1 MLNFSHFFLIIIELF
16 LPLLLGEFI
25 AIPETYTVG
34 SSVILRCQL
43 QAPNGTQF
51 VSTVPVLTTDEI
63 SNPFTFDKIQE
74 ALDVRYYGLH
84 IPDEN
89 RTNLKGDISIFF
101 LRESDFEI
109 QFTCLQMFE
118 NYTLF
123 ELTLRLAAQ
132 PPTTQTT
139 PSCEYTPQTCPPCE
153 STQQTCPP
161 SLNQTCED
169 CTIWKAI
176 GLSLVPLIIA
186 IVPLLLGGIFIFY
199 FYKKYKET
207 STYDTRTN
215 ETRLNQLNPTQESR
229 SGKGTMRFQ
238 SLTPPT
244 IIDCGGQE
252 EFN

>member
-1 MLNFSHFFLIIIELF
+1 MLNFSHLLLLIIELF

-25 AIPETYTVG
+25 ATPETYTVG
-34 SSVILRCQL
+34 NSVILRCHL

-63 SNPFTFDKIQE
+63 SNPFTFDRIQE
-74 ALDVRYYGLH
+74 ALDGRYHGLH
-84 IPDEN
+84 IPDKN

-109 QFTCLQMFE
+109 QFTCLQTFE
-118 NYTLF
+118 NYTIF

-139 PSCEYTPQTCPPCE
+139 PSCEYTPQICPSYE

-161 SLNQTCED
+161 CLNQTCED

-176 GLSLVPLIIA
+176 GLILVPLLIA
-186 IVPLLLGGIFIFY
+186 IVPLTLGGKFFLKI
-199 FYKKYKET
+199 YKKYKET

-215 ETRLNQLNPTQESR
+215 ETRLNQ
-229 SGKGTMRFQ
+229 
-238 SLTPPT
+238 
-244 IIDCGGQE
+244 
-252 EFN
+252 